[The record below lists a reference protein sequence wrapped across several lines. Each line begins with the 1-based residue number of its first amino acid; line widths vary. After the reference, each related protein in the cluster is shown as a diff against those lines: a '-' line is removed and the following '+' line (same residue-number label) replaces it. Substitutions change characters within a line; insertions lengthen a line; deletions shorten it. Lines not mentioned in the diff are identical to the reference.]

1 MKKQIRKLPKSPDDI
16 QNHKLLVLWAA
27 DCAEHVLPYF
37 EKEYPA
43 DDRPRKAIEEGRAW
57 AHGDLPMKMSVVRGA
72 ALSAHAAARAAD
84 NPAARFAA
92 RAAGQAVAAV
102 HVPRHALAAS
112 DYARKSAE
120 ASDVSGEWE
129 WQYSRLPEHL
139 RLIAVLL
146 YGNN

>member
-1 MKKQIRKLPKSPDDI
+1 MKKKVRKLRKSPDEI

-27 DCAEHVLPYF
+27 DCAEHVLPCF
-37 EKEYPA
+37 ENEYAP

-57 AHGDLPMKMSVVRGA
+57 AHGDIPMKMSVIREA
-72 ALSAHAAARAAD
+72 ALSAHAAARKAD

-112 DYARKSAE
+112 DYARKAAE
-120 ASDVSGEWE
+120 AADVSGERE

-139 RLIAVLL
+139 RPITFLL
-146 YGNN
+146 YGDN

>member
-1 MKKQIRKLPKSPDDI
+1 MKKTIGKLPKSPVET

-27 DCAEHVLPYF
+27 DCAEHVLPCF
-37 EKEYPA
+37 ENEYSA

-57 AHGDLPMKMSVVRGA
+57 AHGDLPMKMSAIRGA
-72 ALSAHAAARAAD
+72 ALSAHAAAREAD

-112 DYARKSAE
+112 DYARKAAE
-120 ASDVSGEWE
+120 AAGVSGERE

-139 RLIAVLL
+139 RLISFLL